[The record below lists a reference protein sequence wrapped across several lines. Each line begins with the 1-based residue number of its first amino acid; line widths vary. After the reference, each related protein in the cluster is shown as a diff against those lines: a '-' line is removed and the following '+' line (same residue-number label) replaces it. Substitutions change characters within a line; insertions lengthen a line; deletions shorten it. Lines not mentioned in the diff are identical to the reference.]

1 MQRTQQTGFDS
12 ALVREQMMGGGV
24 PLSPKNLDEQAERD
38 EEEIA
43 EVEMILETYFMSVDN
58 TFNKLQTLCE
68 YIDDTEV
75 RIWAHHA
82 NQKYALHCQPNGHTA
97 ASVHSMDVC
106 SVASRDQ
113 CRRAFCTSRHR
124 FCPHITAMEKCVA
137 PTHNHIRPAS
147 AALQDYINI
156 ELDNHRNQLIR
167 VCFGLVPEPPV
178 ACHRH
183 LSI

>member
-75 RIWAHHA
+75 NIKAHADRNHA
-82 NQKYALHCQPNGHTA
+82 LRCPYNKHTA
-97 ASVHSMDVC
+97 
-106 SVASRDQ
+106 
-113 CRRAFCTSRHR
+113 TS
-124 FCPHITAMEKCVA
+124 IILGT
-137 PTHNHIRPAS
+137 
-147 AALQDYINI
+147 
-156 ELDNHRNQLIR
+156 
-167 VCFGLVPEPPV
+167 
-178 ACHRH
+178 
-183 LSI
+183 